1 MKRRK
6 KFDKI
11 INFGGGPLL
20 LASLALASLG
30 FSSWL
35 VINSPSTSAAGE
47 IEAADIDEK
56 DIFSNVSMTVPFSI
70 CKDGMVQDNVIL
82 DEGYISVNMTMDISV
97 ISRFSYL
104 DENNKFTMMTYLT
117 PSKTA
122 FLDYIFSISVQD
134 IDSTIESQTSTTAK
148 QFSVQF
154 EIDPSLESKDITLVY
169 AIGNENASGE
179 SISSLYSV
187 PPTLKFNVE
196 AIRQ

>member
-1 MKRRK
+1 
-6 KFDKI
+6 
-11 INFGGGPLL
+11 
-20 LASLALASLG
+20 
-30 FSSWL
+30 
-35 VINSPSTSAAGE
+35 
-47 IEAADIDEK
+47 
-56 DIFSNVSMTVPFSI
+56 MTVPFSI

-82 DEGYISVNMTMDISV
+82 DEGHISVKMTIDISV

-117 PSKTA
+117 PDKVA
-122 FLDYIFSISVQD
+122 FLDYVSSLSVQE

-154 EIDPSLESKDITLVY
+154 EIDPSLESKDITLIY